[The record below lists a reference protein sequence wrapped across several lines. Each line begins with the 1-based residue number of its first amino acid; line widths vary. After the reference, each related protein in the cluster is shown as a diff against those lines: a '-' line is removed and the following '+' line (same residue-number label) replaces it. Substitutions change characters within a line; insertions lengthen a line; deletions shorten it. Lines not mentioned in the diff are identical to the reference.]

1 MAKRDAKAAGSD
13 APESFGEGLLEGL
26 REAVA
31 WKRGEVAL
39 PVRVVEPMPP
49 ERVRAIRKRVASSVK
64 VFEQRFGIPAATV
77 TNWEQGRRA
86 PDPIARLA
94 LRMIERDPEGA
105 EQAARAP

>member
-1 MAKRDAKAAGSD
+1 MSEERFAD
-13 APESFGEGLLEGL
+13 GL
-26 REAVA
+26 REALEEVRA

-49 ERVRAIRKRVASSVK
+49 ERVRAIRKRVASSAK
-64 VFEQRFGIPAATV
+64 VFERRFGIPAATV
-77 TNWEQGRRA
+77 TNWEQGRRS

-105 EQAARAP
+105 EQAAHGP

>member
-1 MAKRDAKAAGSD
+1 MTEERFADS
-13 APESFGEGLLEGL
+13 L
-26 REAVA
+26 REALEEVRA
-31 WKRGEVAL
+31 WKRGELAL

-105 EQAARAP
+105 EQAAHAV

>member
-1 MAKRDAKAAGSD
+1 MAKRDAKSAD
-13 APESFGEGLLEGL
+13 AEATESFGDGLLEGL

-49 ERVRAIRKRVASSVK
+49 ERVRAIRKRVASSAK
-64 VFEQRFGIPAATV
+64 AFERRFGIPAATV
-77 TNWEQGRRA
+77 TNWEQGRRS

-94 LRMIERDPEGA
+94 LRMIERDPEAA
-105 EQAARAP
+105 EQAAHAP